1 MNNLKEQLLKVKIHY
16 FLAFGAVL
24 GFLYYFN
31 FFNDGSSIDAEIS
44 NLDSEI
50 TIKQKVLQ
58 RVQGAIKDRE
68 KFEKEISLIS
78 LGLKEFLEYF
88 PADVDRSSVQEQI
101 NSAVRFAGANLVSMK
116 PIVLQR
122 EYTNYREIG
131 YEVDAEG
138 EFHQL
143 MSFLARVTQIK
154 YVVNFKDM
162 TFDTLEETGDFPK
175 LKMKSTFIVYSYSQE
190 SEASK

>member
-1 MNNLKEQLLKVKIHY
+1 MSNLKEQILKLKLVY
-16 FLAFGAVL
+16 FLGFGIVLAAF
-24 GFLYYFN
+24 YYFN
-31 FFNDGSSIDAEIS
+31 FFNDGSVLE
-44 NLDSEI
+44 SEI
-50 TIKQKVLQ
+50 NNVTTELSSKQRVLG

-68 KFEKEISLIS
+68 RFEKEISLIS
-78 LGLKEFLEYF
+78 VGLKEFLEYF
-88 PADVDRSSVQEQI
+88 PSDVDRSNVQEQI
-101 NSAVRFAGANLVSMK
+101 NSAVRFAGAALISMK

-122 EYTNYREIG
+122 EFANYREIG

-162 TFDTLEETGDFPK
+162 SFEAIEEKGDFPK
-175 LKMKSTFIVYSYSQE
+175 IKMKSTFIVYSYSQE
-190 SEASK
+190 SGATK